1 MAQKFGWTLEYVDNL
16 SMADLHEYWQIQD
29 AKAKATG

>member
-1 MAQKFGWTLEYVDNL
+1 MEQKFGWTLEYVDNL

-29 AKAKATG
+29 AKAKAAG